1 MDKKTVGLM
10 GAVAGLATMGSAH
23 AAAPPGPGVAE
34 AMQASSYADLLKPV
48 PDAVALLKADDA
60 TRVQIQRINGYV
72 YFNYGPPPP
81 PPYAYYQP
89 YYPPD
94 YRSYYPGYYYHHHH
108 HHHHHHHD
116 HHHDWR

>member
-1 MDKKTVGLM
+1 MDKKTVGLI

-23 AAAPPGPGVAE
+23 AAAAPGHDVSE

-89 YYPPD
+89 YLSPGLSFLLSWLLPPSPSPSPSSSP
-94 YRSYYPGYYYHHHH
+94 RSSS
-108 HHHHHHHD
+108 
-116 HHHDWR
+116 